1 MRSIY
6 IIIIILIY
14 IYYIIKKNVVSKEH
28 FDYNIIYNTGGYY
41 GFYQLG
47 VCHYIKN
54 NFNYN
59 DKSSL
64 GISAGSWLSL
74 FMNVD
79 KSRTNEFLLLIFK
92 NLKRN
97 TPIYKVPQIFKSST
111 EPFINDISTKN
122 INILVT
128 DVSEFKYKIHNKFL
142 SVTDAINCCTASSFV
157 PFVTYKDL
165 FYFYNHKLV
174 VDGGLFK
181 KIYMKSI
188 DTNKSLIIKYD
199 MFGRFKYFKLFKSFR
214 RPKYS
219 LYELYLLGYK
229 DASKNHKYLQKYF

>member
-1 MRSIY
+1 MISIY

-14 IYYIIKKNVVSKEH
+14 IFYIVKKNIVSKEN

-54 NFNYN
+54 NFKYN
-59 DKSSL
+59 DKSTL

-79 KSRTNEFLLLIFK
+79 KLHTNKFLLLLFK

-97 TPIYKVPQIFKSST
+97 TPIHKLPHIFKSAI
-111 EPFINDISTKN
+111 EPFINYISTKN

-128 DVSEFKYKIHNKFL
+128 DVSECKYKIHNKFL
-142 SVTDAINCCTASSFV
+142 SVNDAINCCNASSFV
-157 PFVTYKDL
+157 PFVTCKEL

-188 DTNKSLIIKYD
+188 DTDKSLIIKYD
-199 MFGRFKYFKLFKSFR
+199 MFGRFKHFKLFKSFR

-229 DASKNHKYLQKYF
+229 DASRNHKYLKQYF